1 MMKFSEMPYTRPD
14 PEAVKAGLQQLTE
27 RLRNADSYEA
37 ARAVFLE
44 KEEKE
49 KTVDTMGTL
58 AYIRHSIDT
67 RNEFY
72 DGEIEFWDEIGPEI
86 ELNESSVT
94 RPFPRCTSVG
104 FSTQNCEARNS
115 LSPRSEGASQ
125 MPAFSTDE
133 ALSNGT
139 ICARTALR
147 RLDGAWSTTTPR
159 APVSVPCMKRF
170 ALFRP

>member
-1 MMKFSEMPYTRPD
+1 MKFSEMPYTRPD

-67 RNEFY
+67 RDEFY

-86 ELNESSVT
+86 EEYEQEWLSALLESPYRGDFEREYGDLLFVNAEIDRKTCPSWNPSRPIRMT
-94 RPFPRCTSVG
+94 RAAWPHGKPRAGGSRIT
-104 FSTQNCEARNS
+104 
-115 LSPRSEGASQ
+115 
-125 MPAFSTDE
+125 
-133 ALSNGT
+133 
-139 ICARTALR
+139 RTA
-147 RLDGAWSTTTPR
+147 WI
-159 APVSVPCMKRF
+159 PCMMSW
-170 ALFRP
+170 